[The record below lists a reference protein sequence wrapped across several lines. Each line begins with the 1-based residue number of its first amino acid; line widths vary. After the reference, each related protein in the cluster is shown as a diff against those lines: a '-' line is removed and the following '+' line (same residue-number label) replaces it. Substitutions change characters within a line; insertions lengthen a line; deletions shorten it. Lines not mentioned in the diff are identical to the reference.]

1 MLPHPVHAVALRA
14 RHPCHSYNNVLW
26 PLIGRYV
33 KEGLVMAPHHTNDLA
48 PLLRYESS
56 KLEDGALTSIAEC
69 GARTAAHAHRR
80 FASYT
85 TPRLA
90 GMSRA

>member
-1 MLPHPVHAVALRA
+1 M
-14 RHPCHSYNNVLW
+14 W

-56 KLEDGALTSIAEC
+56 KLDDGALTSLAEYKPRATHLLHALYRC
-69 GARTAAHAHRR
+69 PCARSHLTLADTHR
-80 FASYT
+80 A
-85 TPRLA
+85 
-90 GMSRA
+90 

>member
-1 MLPHPVHAVALRA
+1 VRDG
-14 RHPCHSYNNVLW
+14 RCRYNDVLW

-56 KLEDGALTSIAEC
+56 KLDDGVLTSLAEC
-69 GARTAAHAHRR
+69 V
-80 FASYT
+80 
-85 TPRLA
+85 PVLLA
-90 GMSRA
+90 F

>member
-1 MLPHPVHAVALRA
+1 MFRVYRCLHER
-14 RHPCHSYNNVLW
+14 RRRYNNVLW

-56 KLEDGALTSIAEC
+56 KLDDGALTSLAEYASVLHAFC
-69 GARTAAHAHRR
+69 SRCAA
-80 FASYT
+80 S
-85 TPRLA
+85 PLC
-90 GMSRA
+90 